1 MRPFLVELR
10 SESLEELL
18 QIGLQREKQKID
30 METQIEPVSQLTRDE
45 STPECSPIHISSLKE
60 KTSIEFQ
67 WTVEHGT
74 TYNCPL
80 YK

>member
-10 SESLEELL
+10 SETLEELL
-18 QIGLQREKQKID
+18 QIGLQREKQKVD
-30 METQIEPVSQLTRDE
+30 MENQIEPVSKLTRDV

-60 KTSIEFQ
+60 TSTEFQ